1 LYINLKIE
9 TMNEKSVNFPA
20 LYQIILKHR

>member
-1 LYINLKIE
+1 
-9 TMNEKSVNFPA
+9 MNDKSVNFPA